1 MRTKT
6 LLLTAAL
13 SAAGLATSMAQVYS
27 VNAVGYV
34 NQTVPPNGL
43 AILAVPLNGTN
54 NSMNTTMPI
63 PNGYDGTTAYRFDVD
78 QQTYRDPIGWIEGF
92 GWFSASDPDP
102 TVNPGEG
109 VWIQNF
115 AGTALALT
123 FVGEVPAGTLNNALP
138 GGNHLKLASSVVP
151 KNLPI
156 GDVATA
162 ATTLGFPAVD
172 SDTLF
177 LFDPATQ
184 AYKEP
189 YGYIQDFGWFSANAD
204 DPGPQGPTIAPGTGF
219 WSQKP
224 GAAATWTQTF
234 SVN

>member
-34 NQTVPPNGL
+34 NQSVPANGL
-43 AILAVPLNGTN
+43 AILSVPLNGTN
-54 NSMNTTMPI
+54 NALNTTMPI
-63 PNGYDGTTAYRFDVD
+63 PNGYDGTTVYRFDVAT
-78 QQTYRDPIGWIEGF
+78 QNYLDPIAWIEGF
-92 GWFSASDPDP
+92 GWFSPSDANP

-109 VWIQNF
+109 VWVQNL
-115 AGTALALT
+115 AATALPIT
-123 FVGEVPAGTLNNALP
+123 FVGEVPSGTLNNAIP
-138 GGNHLKLASSVVP
+138 GGNNLKLASSVVP
-151 KNLPI
+151 KGLPL

-162 ATTLGFPAVD
+162 GTTLGFPAAD
-172 SDTLF
+172 SDTVF
-177 LFDPATQ
+177 IFNPATQ
-184 AYKEP
+184 NYKDPYAYID
-189 YGYIQDFGWFSANAD
+189 GFGWFSANAD
-204 DPGPQGPTIAPGTGF
+204 DPGPGGPVIQPGTGF

-224 GAAATWTQTF
+224 GAAGTWTQTF